1 VYIFYLPILVTHTHT
16 HARLTALFWDYRGEP
31 VPEGKTNQDFTES
44 RYSEWQWH
52 QLGRMQACT
61 SLQTDNYASTPP
73 LSFVT
78 GRMLFLLPNQQ
89 CQSTEVT
96 IFVY

>member
-1 VYIFYLPILVTHTHT
+1 VYFLFTYFSHTHT
-16 HARLTALFWDYRGEP
+16 HAHLTALFRDYRGEP
-31 VPEGKTNQDFTES
+31 VPEGKTNQDYTEA

-61 SLQTDNYASTPP
+61 SLETDNYASTPP
-73 LSFVT
+73 LSFIT

-89 CQSTEVT
+89 RQSTEVT